1 MRRFLLFVVVSCI
14 AASAVRSLWPSQLAD
29 YLALFHQHSSVNS
42 GVVVTALGLLALLL
56 AALWVRLWRS
66 QRELARL
73 RRELDRLRR
82 GLAPPAVPGPPPVP
96 PVMAAYPPAPSTP
109 WEPSAWR

>member
-1 MRRFLLFVVVSCI
+1 MRRFLLFVVVSYI
-14 AASAVRSLWPSQLAD
+14 AVSAVRFLWPSQLAD
-29 YLALFHQHSSVNS
+29 YLALFHQQTSVNS
-42 GVVVTALGLLALLL
+42 GVVVTALGLLPLLL

-66 QRELARL
+66 ERELDRL

-82 GLAPPAVPGPPPVP
+82 GLAPPAVPSPPPDP
-96 PVMAAYPPAPSTP
+96 PVVAAYPPAPSTP

>member
-14 AASAVRSLWPSQLAD
+14 AALVVRSLWPSQLAD

-42 GVVVTALGLLALLL
+42 GAVVSALGLLALLL
-56 AALWVRLWRS
+56 AALRVRLWRS
-66 QRELARL
+66 ERELARL
-73 RRELDRLRR
+73 RRELARLRR
-82 GLAPPAVPGPPPVP
+82 ELAPPVV
-96 PVMAAYPPAPSTP
+96 AAYPPAPSAP